1 MARRQ
6 DLPTDLPKLVQVT
19 LTSRELVA
27 LATMGC
33 FGSMIMADA
42 DPRSIAAAAEMLSPR
57 PVEDAFLD
65 AMDKLSEA
73 LKAIGHTSVITRDT
87 ITWGEGE

>member
-1 MARRQ
+1 MGPRQ
-6 DLPTDLPKLVQVT
+6 DLPKDLPKMVQVT
-19 LTSRELVA
+19 FTDREMIA

-33 FGSMIMADA
+33 FGSMIMADV
-42 DPRSIAAAAEMLSPR
+42 DPRSIAVAAEMLSPR

-73 LKAIGHTSVITRDT
+73 LKAIGHPSVITRDT
-87 ITWGEGE
+87 IAWGEES